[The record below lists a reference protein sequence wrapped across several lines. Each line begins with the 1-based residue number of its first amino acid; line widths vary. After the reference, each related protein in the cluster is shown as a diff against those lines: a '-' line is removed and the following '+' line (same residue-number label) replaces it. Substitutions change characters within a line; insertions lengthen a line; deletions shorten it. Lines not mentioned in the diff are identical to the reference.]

1 MLEVEPA
8 RSPRGIKLMSRRIS
22 LRLAIAAI
30 FAAAVL
36 AWTTRAQSQDP
47 PAQSVADAARRA
59 REQKKAAAKQPAPV
73 ITNDTLK
80 PAAPAQSPEAA
91 PAPPP
96 APAAQPAA
104 DSSSAPG
111 ASAAPAR
118 AAQPAPAVNAGD
130 SDQKAKDSELAKL
143 KQQVADALKGLE
155 LLQRELALQRDSYLS
170 NPDHS
175 HDLAGKAMLEGM
187 LEQITDKQQAVD
199 ALKTQLAALQ
209 ASSGTTAPAAPIA
222 PPRP

>member
-1 MLEVEPA
+1 M
-8 RSPRGIKLMSRRIS
+8 SPCIS

-36 AWTTRAQSQDP
+36 PLTALAQSQDS
-47 PAQSVADAARRA
+47 PAPSVADAARRA

-73 ITNDTLK
+73 ITDDTLK
-80 PAAPAQSPEAA
+80 PAAPAQSPEAAA

-104 DSSSAPG
+104 DSSGAPD
-111 ASAAPAR
+111 ASAAPAG
-118 AAQPAPAVNAGD
+118 QPASAANAGD
-130 SDQKAKDSELAKL
+130 TDQKTKDSPELAKL
-143 KQQVADALKGLE
+143 KQQVAEAQKDLE
-155 LLQRELALQRDSYLS
+155 LLQRELALQQDTYFS

-175 HDLAGKAMLEGM
+175 HDLAGKAKLEAM
-187 LEQITDKQQAVD
+187 LEQIPDKQQAVD

-209 ASSGTTAPAAPIA
+209 ASSGTTAPAAPNA
-222 PPRP
+222 PPQP